1 MADFRLT
8 IERALTGDQGT
19 PGIADL
25 HNAAGIP
32 LWAGFSI
39 ELPWRNNAPNVS
51 CVLMGMYIAKLQRS
65 KRFGYDVYVLQ
76 NVPGRENCE
85 IHDANWAGDVTKG
98 YRSDLEGCTALGME
112 HGVMPPPGLPAQ
124 LAVMQSDVAR
134 KALIAATG
142 GADIEVEYRWADGCD
157 PALT

>member
-1 MADFRLT
+1 MDRLT

-25 HNAAGIP
+25 HNAAGIN
-32 LWAGFSI
+32 LWSGFSM
-39 ELPWRNNAPNVS
+39 ELPWRDNAADVS
-51 CVLMGMYIAKLQRS
+51 CIDEGVYVAKLQHS
-65 KRFGYDVYVLQ
+65 ARFGYDVYVLQ
-76 NVPGRENCE
+76 NVPGRANCE

-112 HGVMPPPGLPAQ
+112 HGVMPPPGLAPQ

-142 GADIEVEYRWADGCD
+142 GADIEVEYRWSPGTD
-157 PALT
+157 PTA